1 MRTKLRMVVVGLGLF
16 CGSRPL
22 DAHHSFAVEYDVNK
36 PVTVRCVVK
45 KIEWTN
51 PHARVYIDAVDDKGI
66 VTGWNFEMA
75 SPNVLERNGWS
86 RRVLNVGDKVTLKG
100 FSSRVESTRAIVNS
114 VTLADGRA
122 LFAGAGPA
130 AEPR

>member
-1 MRTKLRMVVVGLGLF
+1 MRTKLRVVAAVLGLF
-16 CGSRPL
+16 CWSWPL
-22 DAHHSFAVEYDVNK
+22 AAHHSFAVEYDVNK
-36 PVTVRCVVK
+36 PVKVSGVVK

-86 RRVLNVGDKVTLKG
+86 RKALNVGDKVTLQG
-100 FSSRVESTRAIVNS
+100 FSGRVEPTRAIVNS

-122 LFAGAGPA
+122 LFAGAGS